1 MDQLD
6 LLDISKESSAP
17 TVGDGDLVHER
28 YPMDALLAKWK
39 QQEEFGE
46 QRHVQITGVDDT
58 LAACMIADLA
68 RRIERPVLLLCP
80 SMDSARK
87 LANDLELFS
96 HEAAEGDILEVSDAD
111 EDALPQNAHEV
122 ALYPEYDVGPFHQAS
137 PDRKITMQR
146 LATLHRLADE
156 SVAPPSFVVT
166 CASALMRRTMP
177 KATMQRMSRTWEVE
191 TSLENDELRKY
202 LGHCGYLEVPVVED
216 PGTYAIRGD
225 IVDVFPPLSSYP
237 IRLERWGDEVAEIR
251 SFHPQTQRTIEELSS
266 CTICPVRQ
274 EILDR
279 EAISIA
285 HERLYELGGER
296 AVPTAEIQTILGDLR
311 VGLHFIGIDA
321 LLPALHA
328 ELADLCD
335 YITRDTLLVIVKP
348 DATFTAMKNLWDKRE
363 KEEQVTIQEGRLAF
377 TRDAYYRS
385 PERFIEWVS
394 SRKERVDVSRVAIST
409 VSDGSELTLPKA
421 KEAYHYTFR
430 ARSND
435 DLVRMRKATQGIE
448 QMMKEL
454 SKKLDV
460 WVQEYGRICFACRTR
475 SQVERLDELLKTFWG
490 GEAMVLP
497 TPIDVS
503 ETIAPPAHI
512 VEIYHAPLT
521 RGFRSQMLGLCLIAG
536 QEIFG
541 QRVATNIDPSRNFSE
556 QAAISHFRE
565 LTIGDLVVHIDF
577 GIGRYQGLTHLEI
590 EGIGNDFL
598 LIDYAD
604 GKLYLP
610 VYRLGRLQ
618 RYIGATEFV
627 RLDKL
632 KGDAW
637 EKTKEKVKE
646 NIRAIAGELLTLY
659 ARREMAEGIA
669 YSPPGDDYREFEERF
684 PFEETPDQA
693 RAIAETIKDMTRVR
707 PMDRLICGDV
717 GFGKTEVG
725 IRAAMKAVLDGRQ
738 VAVLV
743 PTTILAEQHQ
753 ISFRKRMEE
762 HGAVVECLSRFRST
776 KESNDII
783 ARTEKGGVDVLIG
796 THRLLNKKVKFRDLG
811 LLVVDEE
818 QRFGVTHKEKIK
830 KLKNDID
837 VLTLSATPIPRTLQM
852 SLLGIRDLS
861 IIATPPHNRLAVRT
875 HVAKFSDGII
885 REAVMRELERG
896 GQVFFVHNRVATIQQ
911 MAEHLEELVPEARI
925 GVGHGQM
932 TETKLE
938 EVMLSYV
945 KGEINVLLCT
955 SIIESG
961 LDIPNANTIIVNRAD
976 MFGLSQL
983 YQLRGRVGR
992 GKERAYAYLLIPAR
1006 AKLARDAERR
1016 LEVIQTHTELGSGFH
1031 VASYDLE
1038 IRGSGN
1044 LLGDDQSGHVTAVGL
1059 DLYNELLEEAVN
1071 EIRGEENDNAIEPEV
1086 NIPITSYIPDSYIPA
1101 TGLRLMFY
1109 KRYSLART
1117 MDELDLVFDEM
1128 IDRFGQA
1135 PDSVQ
1140 NLRQIVAVK
1149 IGLRRMRARKLD
1161 AGPSAISIELDP
1173 KTALDPGEVLRLVE
1187 ESRGRL
1193 VINADMKL
1201 IYKLRPDESAA
1212 PLKTSR
1218 KLIDTLLATL

>member
-6 LLDISKESSAP
+6 LLDLP
-17 TVGDGDLVHER
+17 QQNTPQVGDGELVHER
-28 YPMDALLAKWK
+28 YPMDTLIARWSEL
-39 QQEEFGE
+39 EGFGE
-46 QRHVQITGVDDT
+46 QRHVMISGVDDT
-58 LAACMIADLA
+58 LAACVVADLA
-68 RRIERPVLLLCP
+68 RRLERSVLLVCP
-80 SMDSARK
+80 SMDSARR

-96 HEAAEGDILEVSDAD
+96 HEAPDEDILQVADAE
-111 EDALPQNAHEV
+111 EDALPQSEHEV
-122 ALYPEYDVGPFHQAS
+122 AVFPEYDVGPFHQAS

-146 LATLHRLADE
+146 LATLHRLADDN
-156 SVAPPSFVVT
+156 SPPPGFVVT
-166 CASALMRRTMP
+166 SASALMRRTMP

-191 TSLENDELRKY
+191 STLENGELRKY
-202 LGHCGYLEVPVVED
+202 LAHCGYLEVPVVED
-216 PGTYAIRGD
+216 PGTFAIRGD
-225 IVDVFPPLSSYP
+225 IVDIYSPLSPYP

-279 EAISIA
+279 DAISIA
-285 HERLYELGGER
+285 HEKLYEIGGER

-311 VGLHFIGIDA
+311 AGLHFIGIDA
-321 LLPALHA
+321 LLPALHP

-335 YITRDTLLVIVKP
+335 YLHEDTLVVIVKP
-348 DATFTAMKNLWDKRE
+348 DATLTAMKNLWDKRK

-377 TRDAYYRS
+377 LTDAYYRS
-385 PERFIEWVS
+385 PARFVEWVGA
-394 SRKERVDVSRVAIST
+394 RKERVDVSRVAIS
-409 VSDGSELTLPKA
+409 SDQETLSLPRV
-421 KEAYHYTFR
+421 KEAHNYTFR

-435 DLVRMRKATQGIE
+435 DLVRMRKSCQGIE

-454 SKKLDV
+454 AKKLDV

-490 GEAMVLP
+490 GEAMILP

-503 ETIAPPAHI
+503 EPIAPPAHI
-512 VEIYHAPLT
+512 VEIYHAPLA
-521 RGFRSQMLGLCLIAG
+521 RGFRSQMLGVCLIAG

-541 QRVATNIDPSRNFSE
+541 QRVATHIDPSRSFSE

-618 RYIGATEFV
+618 RYIGASEFV

-646 NIRAIAGELLTLY
+646 NIRAIAGDLLTLY
-659 ARREMAEGIA
+659 ARREMAKGIA
-669 YSPPGDDYREFEERF
+669 FSPPGDDYREFEAQF

-693 RAIAETIKDMTRVR
+693 RAIAETINDMTRVR

-717 GFGKTEVG
+717 GFGKTEVA

-762 HGAVVECLSRFRST
+762 QGAIVECLSRFRTT

-783 ARTEKGGVDVLIG
+783 ARAEKGGVDVLIG
-796 THRLLNKKVKFRDLG
+796 THRLLNKKVKYRDLG
-811 LLVVDEE
+811 LLIVDEE

-885 REAVMRELERG
+885 REAIMRELERG
-896 GQVFFVHNRVATIQQ
+896 GQVFFVHNRVATIQE
-911 MAEHLEELVPEARI
+911 MAEHLGDLVPEARI

-932 TETKLE
+932 NESDLE

-945 KGEINVLLCT
+945 KGDTNVLLCT

-1006 AKLARDAERR
+1006 AKLAHDAERR

-1038 IRGSGN
+1038 IRGSGS

-1071 EIRGEENDNAIEPEV
+1071 EIRGEENENAIEPEV
-1086 NIPITSYIPDSYIPA
+1086 NIQVASFIPDSYIPA

-1117 MDELDLVFDEM
+1117 LDELDLVFDEM

-1149 IGLRRMRARKLD
+1149 IGLRRMRALRLD
-1161 AGPSAISIELDP
+1161 AGPSAISIELDQ
-1173 KTALDPGEVLRLVE
+1173 KTALDPGEVLRMVQ
-1187 ESRGRL
+1187 ESRGKL
-1193 VINADMKL
+1193 QINADMKL
-1201 IYKLRPDESAA
+1201 IYKLKPDESAA
-1212 PLKTSR
+1212 PLRTSR